1 MKGNSDRNSA
11 KKQKASPRRIDG
23 SKKHRNGRR
32 PARNDSPDTRG
43 TNGKSGI
50 SKTRSRRRKPGR
62 GSASEENRSANTCP
76 AELTEGL
83 PQWTCRECTP
93 SETLSA
99 PLTTLSTG
107 AVTGRVTGRKQ
118 KARDGS
124 VENQGGGEGVAGGSL
139 FGEGVS
145 LLPVEKIDNCKTAR
159 RMSSQR
165 TRCNGRT
172 WSDGYRIDN
181 IATRWRGEKEE
192 VEEPRGNNFFK
203 RASMAISTAFSLQY
217 WVSPSEQKGFQ

>member
-1 MKGNSDRNSA
+1 MVHLEEGREGEGRRRGGNEGVRRGHNFMKGNSDRNSA

-83 PQWTCRECTP
+83 LQWTCRECTP

-124 VENQGGGEGVAGGSL
+124 VENQGGGEGVDGG
-139 FGEGVS
+139 
-145 LLPVEKIDNCKTAR
+145 
-159 RMSSQR
+159 
-165 TRCNGRT
+165 RC
-172 WSDGYRIDN
+172 
-181 IATRWRGEKEE
+181 
-192 VEEPRGNNFFK
+192 
-203 RASMAISTAFSLQY
+203 
-217 WVSPSEQKGFQ
+217 SERELACFRLKK